1 MRAGALE
8 AEPILATLRSR
19 CSVEHYQRVAL
30 EIHECIGSTNSH
42 VMAKLEVPED
52 TIHLCL
58 AEMQTAGRGR
68 RGRSWVSPFGKNIY
82 LSIGLFIKRTLADLG
97 GLSLVSGI
105 CVVEVL
111 RRLGIRDLG
120 LKWPNDVLLEGGK
133 LGGLLVELHT
143 PALSKKEAD
152 KKNSPGI
159 GVVIGIGINLS
170 LSPEEAGVIGQ
181 PWSQL
186 SSQVEVS
193 RNQLAGELVGEIL
206 TALEVFA
213 EAGFTPF
220 MHLWHEYN
228 LYAGKEVEVLR
239 GEERLRGI
247 DRGVNDAGNLLLGTK
262 AGVVECQ
269 SGEVS
274 LLPFTGR
281 TALREGEGHL
291 PVKIRVSPKL

>member
-1 MRAGALE
+1 MRDGALE
-8 AEPILATLRSR
+8 AEPILAALKSR
-19 CSVEHYQRVAL
+19 CSADHYQRVAL
-30 EIHECIGSTNSH
+30 EIHARIGSTNSH
-42 VMAKLEVPED
+42 VMAKLDVPED

-68 RGRSWVSPFGKNIY
+68 RGRSWVSPSGKNIY

-111 RRLGIRDLG
+111 RRLGIRDAG
-120 LKWPNDVLLEGGK
+120 LKWPNDLLLEGGK

-152 KKNSPGI
+152 KKDLPGT
-159 GVVIGIGINLS
+159 GVVIGIGINLA
-170 LSPEEAGVIGQ
+170 LSPEEASLIEQ

-186 SSQVEVS
+186 SSRLEVS

-206 TALEVFA
+206 TAIEAFTA
-213 EAGFTPF
+213 AGFAPF
-220 MHLWHEYN
+220 MDLWREYN
-228 LYAGKEVEVLR
+228 LYAGKEVEVLS
-239 GEERLRGI
+239 GEQRLRGI
-247 DRGVNDAGNLLLGTK
+247 DGGVNGKGNLLLDTETGL
-262 AGVVECQ
+262 VECQ

-274 LLPFTGR
+274 MRLLDRP
-281 TALREGEGHL
+281 
-291 PVKIRVSPKL
+291 